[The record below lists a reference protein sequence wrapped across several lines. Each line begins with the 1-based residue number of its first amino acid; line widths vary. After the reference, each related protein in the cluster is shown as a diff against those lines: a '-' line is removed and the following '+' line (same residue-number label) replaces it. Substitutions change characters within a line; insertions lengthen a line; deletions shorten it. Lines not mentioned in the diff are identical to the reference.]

1 MTRAERSQAVGGMTG
16 ALVGVGVGPGDPEH
30 LTLKAVRELRA
41 ADRVFVPST
50 AASSAAGVG
59 RAEAVIADHVDSWR
73 VVPLGFA
80 MTDAGGRDAKWD
92 AAGAAIADVV
102 RDGGTAAFAT
112 LGDPSLYSTFA
123 YIVHTVRGLVP
134 GVEVRTVPGIT
145 AMQDLAART
154 GAMLAEGTDGVALVP
169 WTAGA
174 ARVRSALEG
183 FETVV
188 IYKGGRELP
197 QVLDVVRE
205 AGREDE
211 AAVGTHLGQDGEVVR
226 AAAVVDGPASYF
238 STVLVTPQREGAPR
252 GGRIA

>member
-1 MTRAERSQAVGGMTG
+1 MSG

-30 LTLKAVRELRA
+30 LTLKAVRELRG
-41 ADRVFVPST
+41 ADRVFVPAT
-50 AASSAAGVG
+50 VASAGGPG
-59 RAEAVIADHVDSWR
+59 RAEVVVAEHVAPER
-73 VVPLGFA
+73 VVRLGFA

-102 RDGGTAAFAT
+102 REGGTAVFAT

-123 YIVHTVRGLVP
+123 YIVHTVRGLVAD
-134 GVEVRTVPGIT
+134 VEVRTVPGIT

-169 WTAGA
+169 WTAGE

-188 IYKGGRELP
+188 IYKGGRQLP
-197 QVLDVVRE
+197 RLLEVVRE

-211 AAVGTHLGQDGEVVR
+211 ASVGTHLGQDGEVV
-226 AAAVVDGPASYF
+226 AAAAAIDGPASYF
-238 STVLVTPQREGAPR
+238 STVLVTPMRDGAPR

>member
-1 MTRAERSQAVGGMTG
+1 MSG

-30 LTLKAVRELRA
+30 LTLKAVRELRG
-41 ADRVFVPST
+41 ADRVFVPAT
-50 AASSAAGVG
+50 AASSASAEGVG
-59 RAEAVIADHVDSWR
+59 RAEVVVAAHVAPER
-73 VVPLGFA
+73 LVRLGFA

-102 RDGGTAAFAT
+102 RGGGTAAFAT

-123 YIVHTVRGLVP
+123 YIVHTVRGLEP

-145 AMQDLAART
+145 AMQELAART

-169 WTAGA
+169 WTAGE
-174 ARVRSALEG
+174 ARVRSALES

-188 IYKGGRELP
+188 IYKGGRQLP
-197 QVLDVVRE
+197 RVLEVVRE

-211 AAVGTHLGQDGEVVR
+211 ASVGTHLGQDGEVVR
-226 AAAVVDGPASYF
+226 AGVAVSGPASYF
-238 STVLVTPQREGAPR
+238 STVLVTPERDGAPR
-252 GGRIA
+252 GGKL

>member
-1 MTRAERSQAVGGMTG
+1 MTG

-30 LTLKAVRELRA
+30 LTLKAVRELRG

-50 AASSAAGVG
+50 AMSDAAGGVG
-59 RAEAVIADHVDSWR
+59 RAEAVVAEHVTPER
-73 VVPLGFA
+73 LVRLGFA

-92 AAGAAIADVV
+92 AAGAAIAGVV

-123 YIVHTVRGLVP
+123 YVVHTVRALAP
-134 GVEVRTVPGIT
+134 GVAVRTVPGIT

-169 WTAGA
+169 WTAGE
-174 ARVRSALEG
+174 ARVRAALDG

-188 IYKGGRELP
+188 IYKGGRQLP
-197 QVLDVVRE
+197 RVLEVVR
-205 AGREDE
+205 ASGREDE
-211 AAVGTHLGQDGEVVR
+211 ASVGTHLGQDGEVVR
-226 AAAVVDGPASYF
+226 AGAAVDGPASYF
-238 STVLVTPQREGAPR
+238 STVLVTPARDVAPR

>member
-1 MTRAERSQAVGGMTG
+1 MSG

-30 LTLKAVRELRA
+30 LTLKAVRELRN
-41 ADRVFVPST
+41 ADRVFVPAT
-50 AASSAAGVG
+50 AASAGGAG
-59 RAEAVIADHVDSWR
+59 RAELVVAAHVAPER
-73 VVPLGFA
+73 LVRLGFA

-102 RDGGTAAFAT
+102 RDGGTAVFAT
-112 LGDPSLYSTFA
+112 LGDPALYSTFA
-123 YIVHTVRGLVP
+123 YVVHTVRALVP
-134 GVEVRTVPGIT
+134 DVAVRTVPGIT

-154 GAMLAEGTDGVALVP
+154 GAMLAEGTDGLALVP

-174 ARVRSALEG
+174 ARVRAALDG

-197 QVLDVVRE
+197 ALLDVVRA

-211 AAVGTHLGQDGEVVR
+211 AAVGTHLGLDGEVVS
-226 AAAVVDGPASYF
+226 AATAAQGPAPYF
-238 STVLVTPQREGAPR
+238 STVLVTPARTGAPR

>member
-1 MTRAERSQAVGGMTG
+1 MTG

-30 LTLKAVRELRA
+30 LTLKAVRELRG

-50 AASSAAGVG
+50 AMSDAAGGTG
-59 RAEAVIADHVDSWR
+59 RAEAVVAEHVAPER
-73 VVPLGFA
+73 LVRLGFA

-92 AAGAAIADVV
+92 AAGGAIAAVV

-123 YIVHTVRGLVP
+123 YIVHTVRGLEP
-134 GVEVRTVPGIT
+134 GVEIRTVPGIT

-169 WTAGA
+169 WTAGE
-174 ARVRSALEG
+174 ARVRAALDG

-188 IYKGGRELP
+188 IYKGGRQLP
-197 QVLDVVRE
+197 RVLEVVRE

-211 AAVGTHLGQDGEVVR
+211 AAVGTHLGQDGEVV
-226 AAAVVDGPASYF
+226 AAASASDGPASYF
-238 STVLVTPQREGAPR
+238 STVLITPERGGAPR